1 MNKLFLAALVLFACN
16 QTKHEE
22 IITEDYELH
31 LPAGKIEAIL
41 ILFPGYPED
50 AISTKREFKILNAAK
65 KAGIA
70 VLFSNYN
77 RKLWLNV
84 EDKENLTNQ
93 ISATFKEHNLPTDNI
108 YIGGFSS
115 GGNVAMLIGNYMM
128 SQEVGT
134 PKPKGVF
141 VVDSPVDLV
150 QLYRNADYYSKNSTA
165 ENLINEGQWIIQSF
179 DQQLG
184 DPDSTIDNYESNAV
198 YTSQTDNIDNI
209 SQLRNTKLR
218 FYTEPDTTWWREYG
232 DAGFER
238 INAFQITNLYESL
251 KEKGFQKVELIT
263 TVNKGYRSDGS
274 KHPHSWS
281 IVDVTELV
289 EWMTE

>member
-1 MNKLFLAALVLFACN
+1 MNKLFLSVLLLFACN
-16 QTKHEE
+16 QTNHEV
-22 IITEDYELH
+22 IITGEYELH
-31 LPAGKIEAIL
+31 LPADEIKAVL

-50 AISTKREFKILNAAK
+50 AASTKREFQILEAAK
-65 KAGIA
+65 KTGIA
-70 VLFSNYN
+70 VVFSNYN

-93 ISATFKEHNLPTDNI
+93 ISVTFKEHNLPTDNI

-115 GGNVAMLIGNYMM
+115 GGNVAILIGNYMM
-128 SQEVGT
+128 SQEGGI

-141 VVDSPVDLV
+141 IVDSPIDLA
-150 QLYRNADYYSKNSTA
+150 QLYRNAAYYSENSTA
-165 ENLINEGQWIIQSF
+165 ENLKNEGQWIIQSF
-179 DQQLG
+179 NQQLG
-184 DPDSTIDNYESNAV
+184 DPDNTIDNYESNAV
-198 YTSQTDNIDNI
+198 YLGQTDNIGNI

-251 KEKGFQKVELIT
+251 KEKGFQEVELIT

-274 KHPHSWS
+274 RHPHSWS
-281 IVDVTELV
+281 IVDVKELV
-289 EWMTE
+289 EWMVE